1 MASKKHLDISKKYCY
16 QSQVSAVALLP
27 PSSVGPSLD
36 LGRLQGKNSRGRKIV
51 KPRSKNRYKRSKMR
65 YDKWTK

>member
-36 LGRLQGKNSRGRKIV
+36 LGRLQGKNSFARPWSLARQEL
-51 KPRSKNRYKRSKMR
+51 PRR
-65 YDKWTK
+65 